1 MRACVRAGV
10 HGSRI
15 ILCKSREHPRY
26 LDDCRCGRAS
36 LKLAERDDYIN
47 KSLILIVVFALIYT
61 LDLSVEL
68 KALTSYL

>member
-36 LKLAERDDYIN
+36 LKLAERFFFFN
-47 KSLILIVVFALIYT
+47 NNNNSKRKLLRL
-61 LDLSVEL
+61 L
-68 KALTSYL
+68 KKL

>member
-36 LKLAERDDYIN
+36 LKLAERFFF
-47 KSLILIVVFALIYT
+47 LIIIIIVKENCFAF
-61 LDLSVEL
+61 
-68 KALTSYL
+68 